1 MLEDENKPTVS
12 NPIKPVVIKPCPFC
26 GCSME
31 LNVVGRDWWRIEPIV
46 WHQDECPSDEQS
58 FDYSQ
63 SLEKQEAIE
72 IWNVRSL

>member
-1 MLEDENKPTVS
+1 MKNKTEETTVS
-12 NPIKPVVIKPCPFC
+12 NLIEPVVIKPCPFC

-31 LNVVGRDWWRIEPIV
+31 LNAVGRDWWRIEPIV
-46 WHQDECPSDEQS
+46 WHQDECPIDEQT